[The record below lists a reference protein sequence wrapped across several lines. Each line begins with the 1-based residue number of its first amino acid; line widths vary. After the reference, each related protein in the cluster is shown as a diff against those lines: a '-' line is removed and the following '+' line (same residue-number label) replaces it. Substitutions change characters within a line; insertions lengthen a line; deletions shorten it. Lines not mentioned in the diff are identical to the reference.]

1 MRPGFFSYGGFVKRA
16 TDKLIALQFLAV
28 VLPIAVVLLAQM
40 GVDARRAASLE
51 HSRPLQILAE
61 EARVSYK
68 TFTTGVANTNGTGT
82 LGSQSVNA
90 LHKSTAR
97 LIELS
102 EHGEGLLVN
111 DAKAVLQRLTAGI
124 EPSATLAT
132 LLPLRALIVQGE
144 TLTKAIDQEFEDRDE
159 FVVNDAIASAR
170 MQKRAVA
177 AALVTTA
184 ILTVVFVLMTRRRL
198 KARIEEDMSV
208 ERRRRAELETISL
221 RFEMASRA
229 ARAGVYEVRKDGL
242 EVWWSDTMHELYA
255 QSDKTFQP
263 TMSAWLAMIHPD
275 DRDAAQAAKT
285 TALRDGCQLRSQF
298 RVLRSDGSVCHID
311 SRAAMSADSIDAS
324 PRLVGI
330 DLDITERIN
339 AEERERKLQ
348 RQLRDASRQAGMA
361 EIATNVLH
369 NVGNVLNSVN
379 ISASLVG
386 DSVKNSR
393 AAGLGKVVALLQQHE
408 ANWETFVTADPRGK
422 HLPAYLAQLWEHLK
436 LDQAMTLQEID
447 ILRTNI
453 GHIKEI
459 VAMQQSYS
467 KLIGVPET
475 LAVRGLVEDALRMN
489 VGAFSRH
496 GVSVECTYEEVPEI
510 VVEKHEVLQILINLL
525 RNAKYACDAAERLDK
540 LVLVRVVNHDGGVRI
555 TVADNGVGIR
565 PEHMTQ
571 LFSHGFTTKKD
582 GHGFGLHSGALA
594 ARDMGG
600 ALRAE
605 SAGPGQ
611 GATFRLDLPLKSPQ
625 TVDGL
630 KRSGATGGGSA
641 AQIERV
647 SA

>member
-1 MRPGFFSYGGFVKRA
+1 VRRA

-40 GVDARRAASLE
+40 VVDARRAASLE
-51 HSRPLQILAE
+51 HSRPLQLLAE

-68 TFTTGVANTNGTGT
+68 TFTAGVANTVGAGT
-82 LGSQSVNA
+82 LGSQSVDA
-90 LHKSTAR
+90 LKKSKAR

-102 EHGEGLLVN
+102 ERGEELLVG
-111 DAKAVLQRLTAGI
+111 DAKAVVQRLTAAV
-124 EPSATLAT
+124 EPSATLDT

-144 TLTKAIDQEFEDRDE
+144 ALTKAIDQEFEDRDE

-177 AALVTTA
+177 AALVMTV
-184 ILTVVFVLMTRRRL
+184 ILSVVFVLMTRRRL
-198 KARIEEDMSV
+198 KARIEEDMSA
-208 ERRRRAELETISL
+208 ERRRRAELETISV
-221 RFEMASRA
+221 RFEMATRA
-229 ARAGVYEVRKDGL
+229 ARAGVYEVRKDGF

-255 QSDKTFQP
+255 QSDRTFQP
-263 TMSAWLAMIHPD
+263 TMSTWLAMIHPD
-275 DRDAAQAAKT
+275 DRDAAAAAKT
-285 TALRDGCQLRSQF
+285 AAIRDSSELRSQF
-298 RVLRSDGSVCHID
+298 RVVRSDGSVCHID
-311 SRAAMSADSIDAS
+311 SRAAMATDSIDAS

-393 AAGLGKVVALLQQHE
+393 AAGLGKVVALLQQNE
-408 ANWETFVTADPRGK
+408 ANWGTFVTEDARGK
-422 HLPAYLAQLWEHLK
+422 HLPAYLAQLWEHIK
-436 LDQAMTLQEID
+436 LEQATTLQEIAS
-447 ILRTNI
+447 LRTNI
-453 GHIKEI
+453 DHIKDI
-459 VAMQQSYS
+459 VAKQQSYS

-475 LAVRGLVEDALRMN
+475 LAVCSLVEDALRMN
-489 VGAFSRH
+489 SGAFSRH
-496 GVSVECTYEEVPEI
+496 GVSVECTYEEVPE
-510 VVEKHEVLQILINLL
+510 VMVEKHQVLQILINLL
-525 RNAKYACDAAERLDK
+525 RNAKHACDAAERLDK
-540 LVLVRVVNHDGGVRI
+540 LVLVRVMNHNGGVRI
-555 TVADNGVGIR
+555 SVADNGIGI
-565 PEHMTQ
+565 EEKHMTQ
-571 LFSHGFTTKKD
+571 LFSHGFTTKEN

-605 SAGPGQ
+605 SDGPGR
-611 GATFRLDLPLKSPQ
+611 GATFTLDLPLKPPQ
-625 TVDGL
+625 AV
-630 KRSGATGGGSA
+630 A
-641 AQIERV
+641 A
-647 SA
+647 